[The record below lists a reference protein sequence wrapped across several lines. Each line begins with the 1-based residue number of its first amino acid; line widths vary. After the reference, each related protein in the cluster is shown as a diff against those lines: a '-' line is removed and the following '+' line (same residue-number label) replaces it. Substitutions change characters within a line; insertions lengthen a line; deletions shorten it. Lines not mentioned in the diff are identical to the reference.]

1 MSYSESSAYFP
12 NQIEETPLTEN
23 IVDIAAKEL
32 LPITANEVS
41 MEFVM
46 FKSGGELQREEN
58 CKNLLGRFS
67 IRRLRKNYYY

>member
-46 FKSGGELQREEN
+46 FKSGG
-58 CKNLLGRFS
+58 
-67 IRRLRKNYYY
+67 NYKEKKIVKTC